1 MIDPS
6 IISFLS
12 VFSQPPHN
20 LSLHCFTFPLIVL
33 KLEKN
38 DVAVPRGSVNLFYEE
53 GIISYPAYFGDDT
66 IREGEFL
73 RPRETLYGGGGK
85 GKGVDGDGGV
95 GCTRFRVPVKVS
107 KVSLREYLKRE
118 GKTYFISSS
127 VWY

>member
-1 MIDPS
+1 M
-6 IISFLS
+6 
-12 VFSQPPHN
+12 
-20 LSLHCFTFPLIVL
+20 L

-66 IREGEFL
+66 IREGEFV

-107 KVSLREYLKRE
+107 KVSLRENLKRETLKREYLKRE